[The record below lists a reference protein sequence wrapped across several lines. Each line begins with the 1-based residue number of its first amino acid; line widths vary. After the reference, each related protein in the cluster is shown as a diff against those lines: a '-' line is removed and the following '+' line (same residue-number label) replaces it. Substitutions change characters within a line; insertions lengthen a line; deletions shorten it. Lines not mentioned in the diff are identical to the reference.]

1 MAIVERPRE
10 VPRELKQAQQRV
22 LQRLDRVRRR
32 LRFHLLV
39 EGLFWLATAALG
51 LAATSLVLDRLLRL
65 NLSSRLGL
73 LTLAALAL
81 GWVIVRRLLR
91 PVCVRL
97 DNLDLAELLDR
108 RSPGVGQRI
117 TNVLQLPSLLADEH
131 FASPSMVQA
140 AVLEC
145 AQALDRVDL
154 TSTLNV
160 PRRRKMLLA
169 TGLWIGIALAY
180 CFLAPQTASLWARR
194 WLAGS
199 NVRWPQQTYL
209 SVAGLNSDGVL
220 LVPRGELSVVQIGA
234 QPSFEPEGEHWLL
247 RGRDEPLVVEGDAM
261 PSSTPPEQIGITYS
275 MPDGTRR
282 RGNATQFDA
291 ATFRYELPP
300 LAEPI
305 ELDAAGGDDWLGPIR
320 VEPIDRP
327 AVSTLEIT
335 SRSPGAKQP
344 HTQRVGDSSTQLL
357 FLPETQLEL
366 RLVANQNVANAEAL
380 DKGSPLEGW
389 QRVDERTYA
398 LRWTMK
404 ESLAIEFRLTGH
416 ASGLLSKPYFLA
428 IGVLKDRE
436 PRVTI
441 RSSGVGRRVTPV
453 ARIPLAMRATD
464 DFGVASLALEWE
476 RTALRDDK
484 PQVDTGRQA
493 LDEPA
498 ESEATEPAPG
508 EPKSSEPKA
517 AEPPALPLRTEAE
530 WNEEWPL
537 KALGLAAGNTLKL
550 RGAALD
556 ASTVGPQ
563 AGQSRWLQFQIVA
576 SDELF
581 YEILMR
587 QREQRAKFALALESE
602 KAQSVALGE
611 LAKPDDAVAV
621 ARAQQVIARQ
631 VGQIAVQLEAT
642 LVELTLNDLA
652 NQQARDNL
660 QNSIITPM
668 RSLHQDV
675 LGRLRLAAEELSRGQ
690 TISDPRRTEA
700 VELSQQA
707 VEQMQKILGQMSL
720 WESFID
726 VINQLKQVIER
737 QDQVLKATEE
747 IDKKRTDALFDE

>member
-1 MAIVERPRE
+1 MATVDRPRE

-22 LQRLDRVRRR
+22 LARLDRVRRR
-32 LRFHLLV
+32 LRFHLVV
-39 EGLFWLATAALG
+39 EGLFWVVTAALA
-51 LAATSLVLDRLLRL
+51 LAATSLVLDRMLRL
-65 NLSSRLGL
+65 NLSTRLGL
-73 LTLAALAL
+73 LAIAAVAL
-81 GWVIVRRLLR
+81 GYVIVQRLLR
-91 PVCVRL
+91 PACVRL

-117 TNVLQLPSLLADEH
+117 TNVLQLPNLLAEGQ

-145 AQALDRVDL
+145 AQSLDRVDL
-154 TSTLNV
+154 TATLNV
-160 PRRRKMLLA
+160 ARRRKMLLA
-169 TGLWIGIALAY
+169 TGVWIGIAMVY
-180 CFLAPQTASLWARR
+180 CFLAPSTASLWARR

-209 SVAGLNSDGVL
+209 SVAGLNGDGVL

-234 QPSFEPEGEHWLL
+234 RPTFQRDGEHWLL
-247 RGRDEPLVVEGDAM
+247 LGRDEPLVVEGESM
-261 PSSTPPEQIGITYS
+261 PGSTPPEQIGVTYS

-300 LAEPI
+300 LADPI
-305 ELDAAGGDDWLGPIR
+305 ELDAVGGDDWLGPIR
-320 VEPIDRP
+320 IEPIDRP
-327 AVSTLEIT
+327 AVSTLEII
-335 SRSPGAKQP
+335 SRAPGFKEP
-344 HTQRVGDSSTQLL
+344 RTERVGDSSTQLL
-357 FLPETQLEL
+357 FLPETELEL
-366 RLVANQNVANAEAL
+366 RLVANQNVASAEAL
-380 DKGSPLEGW
+380 DKGTPLEGW
-389 QRVDERTYA
+389 QRVDDRTYA
-398 LRWTMK
+398 LRWKMK

-428 IGVLKDRE
+428 IGLLRDRE

-441 RSSGVGRRVTPV
+441 RSSGVGRRVTPA

-464 DFGVASLALEWE
+464 DFGVASLSLEWE
-476 RTALRDDK
+476 RTAMHEDK

-493 LDEPA
+493 LGD
-498 ESEATEPAPG
+498 
-508 EPKSSEPKA
+508 A
-517 AEPPALPLRTEAE
+517 AEPQTADAKETQPPAVPLRTEEE
-530 WNEEWPL
+530 WNEEWAL

-550 RGAALD
+550 RGAAVD
-556 ASTVGPQ
+556 ACTAGAQ
-563 AGQSRWLQFQIVA
+563 TGQSRWLQFQIVA

-587 QREQRAKFALALESE
+587 QREQRAKFAQALESE
-602 KAQSVALGE
+602 KAQSAALGE
-611 LAKPDDAVAV
+611 LAKPDDAVAI

-675 LGRLRLAAEELSRGQ
+675 LGRLRVAADELSRGQ
-690 TISDPRRTEA
+690 TISDERRTEA
-700 VELSQQA
+700 VELSEQA
-707 VEQMQKILGQMSL
+707 VEAMQKILGQMSL

>member
-1 MAIVERPRE
+1 
-10 VPRELKQAQQRV
+10 VPRELRQAQQRV

-32 LRFHLLV
+32 LRFHLFV
-39 EGLFWLATAALG
+39 EGLFWVATAALG
-51 LAATSLVLDRLLRL
+51 LAATTFVLDRLLRL
-65 NLSSRLGL
+65 NLSTRLGL
-73 LTLAALAL
+73 LTLAAVAL
-81 GWVIVRRLLR
+81 GWVAVQRLLR

-108 RSPGVGQRI
+108 RSSGVGQRI
-117 TNVLQLPSLLADEH
+117 TNVLQLPGLLADGH

-169 TGLWIGIALAY
+169 TGLWIGIALAFCY
-180 CFLAPQTASLWARR
+180 LAPHTASLWARR

-209 SVAGLNSDGVL
+209 SVAGLNRDGVL
-220 LVPRGELSVVQIGA
+220 LVPRGELSVVQFGA
-234 QPSFEPEGEHWLL
+234 QPTFVREGEHWLL
-247 RGRDEPLVVEGDAM
+247 RGREEPLVVEGDAM

-282 RGNATQFDA
+282 RGNATQFEA
-291 ATFRYELPP
+291 ASFRYELPP

-305 ELDAAGGDDWLGPIR
+305 ELDAVGGDDWLGPIR
-320 VEPIDRP
+320 VEPIYRP

-335 SRSPGAKQP
+335 SRSPGAKEP
-344 HTQRVGDSSTQLL
+344 RTERVGDSSTQLL

-366 RLVANQNVANAEAL
+366 RLVANQNVAAAEAL
-380 DKGSPLEGW
+380 DKGLPLEGW
-389 QRVDERTYA
+389 QRVDDRTYA

-428 IGVLKDRE
+428 IGLLKDRE

-453 ARIPLAMRATD
+453 ARIPLALRATD

-476 RTALRDDK
+476 RTAMRDDK
-484 PQVDTGRQA
+484 PQVDTGRQS
-493 LDEPA
+493 LDEPTGSEVTEA
-498 ESEATEPAPG
+498 E
-508 EPKSSEPKA
+508 SSEPQA
-517 AEPPALPLRTEAE
+517 AQQPALPLRTEAE

-556 ASTVGPQ
+556 ACTVGPQ

-587 QREQRAKFALALESE
+587 QREQRAKFSQALESE
-602 KAQSVALGE
+602 KAQAVALGE
-611 LAKPDDAVAV
+611 LAKPDDAAAV
-621 ARAQQVIARQ
+621 ARAQQVISRQ
-631 VGQIAVQLEAT
+631 VGQIAVQLDAT

-675 LGRLRLAAEELSRGQ
+675 LGRLRLVAEELARGQ
-690 TISDPRRTEA
+690 SISEERRTEA
-700 VELSQQA
+700 VELSEQA
-707 VEQMQKILGQMSL
+707 VEAMQKILGQMSL